1 VQIGKGSVGAG
12 LAIAQKVPPPQASA
26 VAAAVKNSF
35 MAGMHAGSFTVA
47 AVTFAGAI
55 AAWLFLPGRDLVPAA
70 QLRAELEPG
79 PRDDAALAIFP
90 DVASGET
97 P

>member
-12 LAIAQKVPPPQASA
+12 LAIAQKVPPAHTAA
-26 VAAAVKNSF
+26 VTLAVKNAF

-55 AAWLFLPGRDLVPAA
+55 AAWLFLPVRDLILVPRVADES
-70 QLRAELEPG
+70 AE
-79 PRDDAALAIFP
+79 PR
-90 DVASGET
+90 VADST
-97 P
+97 AVPT